1 MPLTPKSSIARV
13 LLTGA
18 LCMGAAGCHHLFGQ
32 TRVSIDEWKLDQ
44 DRYVRLKNT
53 CSIYPE
59 WADSDLTYS
68 ELSLRVFT
76 DDAVIHQHVIDRRE
90 AAEQRRRGPIPLGD
104 YEARTD
110 ESRQRLWIV
119 DKKIHRVIVTHDCQ
133 TKTTRVPGEG
143 SPARARLDEG
153 DVLARRVLT
162 RYD

>member
-1 MPLTPKSSIARV
+1 MPLTPKSGIARV

-18 LCMGAAGCHHLFGQ
+18 LCMGAAGCHHLFGMA
-32 TRVSIDEWKLDQ
+32 RVSIDEWQLDQ
-44 DRYVRLKNT
+44 DRYVRLKYA

-90 AAEQRRRGPIPLGD
+90 AAEQRRRGPIPLGE

-119 DKKIHRVIVTHDCQ
+119 DKKIHRVIVTHDCR
-133 TKTTRVPGEG
+133 TKTTCVPRER
-143 SPARARLDEG
+143 SPAGARLDEG
-153 DVLARRVLT
+153 DVLARRVQT
-162 RYD
+162 R

>member
-18 LCMGAAGCHHLFGQ
+18 LCMGAAGCHNLFGQ

-68 ELSLRVFT
+68 ELSLEVCT
-76 DDAVIHQHVIDRRE
+76 DDAVIHQHVIDRRK
-90 AAEQRRRGPIPLGD
+90 AGDQRRRGPIPLGE

-133 TKTTRVPGEG
+133 TKTTCVPGEG
-143 SPARARLDEG
+143 PPARARLDEG
-153 DVLARRVLT
+153 DVLTRRVQT
-162 RYD
+162 R